1 MIVKPLLVCGALICA
16 LAPAAAAA
24 QDGADSYPQKVV
36 KVVVPGGPGGPADI
50 LARIIAER
58 LQTALRQSVI
68 IENIPGGGGIVA
80 SRSIARATPDGHT
93 LLFGNTTTFSII
105 PAISRN
111 PGYDPQQH
119 FAPVAKVADAFQV
132 LVVEPGNTAKSVR
145 DLIAH
150 AKANPGRLNYGAIYG
165 ALPHLA
171 GELLKSSAGLDIVH
185 VSYKTEPETLTG
197 VLGRQIQ
204 LSFPNVAT
212 TLPLVR
218 EGTLRALAVTS
229 AVRRAELPDVPTMI
243 ESGVADYVATSFF
256 GVAAPAGTPTAIVA
270 KLNGAINQVLTSNEV
285 QASLARLGAAP
296 SAGTPLEFATFIA
309 AERQKWTAVAAS
321 AGIKID

>member
-1 MIVKPLLVCGALICA
+1 MFVKPLLVCGVLVCA
-16 LAPAAAAA
+16 LAPTVAA
-24 QDGADSYPQKVV
+24 QNGADGYPQKTV
-36 KVVVPGGPGGPADI
+36 KFVVPGGPGGPTDI
-50 LARIIAER
+50 LARIVADR

-68 IENIPGGGGIVA
+68 IENIPGGGGLVA
-80 SRSIARATPDGHT
+80 ARSVARATPDGHT

-105 PAISRN
+105 PAISGN

-119 FAPVAKVADAFQV
+119 YAPVAKVADTFQV
-132 LVVEPGNTAKSVR
+132 LIVEPGNTVKSVR
-145 DLIAH
+145 ELIAH

-185 VSYKTEPETLTG
+185 VPYKAEPDLFTG
-197 VLGRQIQ
+197 ILGKQIQ

-212 TLPLVR
+212 ALPLVR
-218 EGTLRALAVTS
+218 EGTIKALAVTS

-270 KLNGAINQVLTSNEV
+270 KLNGAIYQALTSNEV
-285 QASLARLGAAP
+285 QASLARIGAAA

-309 AERQKWTAVAAS
+309 AERQKWAAVATS